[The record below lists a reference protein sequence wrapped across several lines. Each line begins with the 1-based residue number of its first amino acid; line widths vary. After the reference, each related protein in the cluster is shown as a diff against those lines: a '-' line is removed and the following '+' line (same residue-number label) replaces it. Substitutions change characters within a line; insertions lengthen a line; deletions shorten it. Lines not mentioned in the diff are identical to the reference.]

1 MTFSASAASSGLT
14 TTEDHTKCKK
24 DEPKD
29 KIDKSRKEMNYLQKP
44 SNSPQKQNSN
54 DNSFMLNNTNDKIED
69 LDKEIVLLHEGN
81 KILKEKVTK
90 AQIKTKF
97 QDITEKPQILKE
109 EIEEMDKENTLKFNY
124 EMLQQR
130 LMKGKTWKN
139 VHEDK
144 IVNLDSRG

>member
-109 EIEEMDKENTLKFNY
+109 EIEEMDK
-124 EMLQQR
+124 
-130 LMKGKTWKN
+130 
-139 VHEDK
+139 K
-144 IVNLDSRG
+144 IP